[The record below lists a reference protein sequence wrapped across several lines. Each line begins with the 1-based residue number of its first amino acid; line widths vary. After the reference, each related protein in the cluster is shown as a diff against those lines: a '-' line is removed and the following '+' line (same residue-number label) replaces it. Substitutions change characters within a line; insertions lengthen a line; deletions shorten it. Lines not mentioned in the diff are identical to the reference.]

1 MAVVF
6 RCRNQTDDVHDPRRR
21 ELRARQVRKDFPAH

>member
-6 RCRNQTDDVHDPRRR
+6 RCRNQTRRAVG
-21 ELRARQVRKDFPAH
+21 RAYEDQDNGDWTR

>member
-6 RCRNQTDDVHDPRRR
+6 RCRNQTDDIGMLIALLVT
-21 ELRARQVRKDFPAH
+21 RKENAL